1 MRKAVTKAEGRMR
14 FGNGQFSSSQAD
26 SSGVPS
32 VMPYGGDAE
41 DLLRAWAASMQ
52 ASQPRM

>member
-1 MRKAVTKAEGRMR
+1 MRKAATKAEGRMR